1 MTYILISH
9 KSIAQEYEPWTGS
22 TVGASIN
29 FGNHETLIHIRK
41 LINQGKID
49 SAVRESEKFIN
60 NLNTLS
66 RSGKTSKY
74 LYDAYN
80 ALCISLTANKE
91 YQKAEEACNFAIKD
105 TPNRWQ
111 AFNSRGSMNYRN
123 GSFSSA
129 LTDYRQALE
138 NAPNTKHIKRIIEH
152 NVRISEARVSGN

>member
-1 MTYILISH
+1 MFS
-9 KSIAQEYEPWTGS
+9 SRSSAQEYEPWTGS
-22 TVGASIN
+22 VVGASIN
-29 FGNHETLIHIRK
+29 FGNHDTLIRIRK
-41 LINQGKID
+41 LINEGKVID
-49 SAVRESEKFIN
+49 AVRESEKFIN

-80 ALCISLTANKE
+80 ALCISLTANNE
-91 YQKAEEACNFAIKD
+91 SQKATQACNAAIED

-123 GSFSSA
+123 GSFSAA
-129 LTDYRQALE
+129 LADYRQALE
-138 NAPNTKHIKRIIEH
+138 NAPDVTHIRRIIEH